1 MISLL
6 LLPATG
12 FARDQIRVVGSSTV
26 YPFTTAAAE
35 QFGREGKF
43 RTPIVEST
51 GTGGGFKM
59 FCEGVGSGYPDIS
72 DASRAIKP
80 AETEAC
86 AAHGVKDIRELV
98 IGYDGIVVTS
108 SRTAPDF
115 AFSKKQLFLA
125 LAHDVPKN
133 GKLVPN
139 FYTRWKQIDP
149 ALPDVPIEVYGPP
162 PAEGT
167 RDALSEL
174 LMEKGCAAFPEY
186 AATYSDADKRKRAC
200 TTMREDGPF
209 IEVLG
214 GNVMIQKILAD
225 EHALAIFGY
234 NYLEQNGTRIK
245 AAPVDGV
252 VPSPAAISD
261 GKYGLA
267 RDLYIY
273 VKGEHLGQVPGL
285 AEFVQL
291 IASDAATG
299 PEGYLVLKGLLPL
312 PAKLH
317 DAVKAKA
324 AAL

>member
-1 MISLL
+1 MRRIVFILCLSLL
-6 LLPATG
+6 PGLAL
-12 FARDQIRVVGSSTV
+12 ARDQIRVVGSSTV

-35 QFGREGKF
+35 QFGREGSF

-59 FCEGVGSGYPDIS
+59 FCDGTGSAYPDIA
-72 DASRAIKP
+72 DASRPIKP
-80 AETEAC
+80 AETDAC
-86 AAHGVKDIRELV
+86 AAHGVKDIREFV
-98 IGYDGIVVTS
+98 IGYDGIVVAS
-108 SRTAPDF
+108 ASNSPDF
-115 AFSKKQLFLA
+115 TLSRRSLFLA
-125 LAHDVPKN
+125 LAREVPRD

-149 ALPDVPIEVYGPP
+149 SLPDVPIEVYGPP

-174 LMEKGCAAFPEY
+174 LMEKGCANFPEY
-186 AATYSDADKRKRAC
+186 AGDKKRC
-200 TTMREDGPF
+200 TSMREDGPF

-234 NYLEQNGTRIK
+234 NYLAQNATRLK
-245 AAPVDGV
+245 AAPIDGV
-252 VPSPAAISD
+252 APSPAAISD
-261 GKYGLA
+261 GKYSLA

-273 VKGEHLGQVPGL
+273 VKGEHLAQVPGL
-285 AEFVQL
+285 ADFVRL
-291 IASDAATG
+291 ITSDAATG
-299 PEGYLVLKGLLPL
+299 EEGYLILKGLLPL

-317 DAVKAKA
+317 DAMKAKA